1 MGMSCGGLQAISA
14 AADPRVDAIMV
25 WNSGT
30 FPEGTDGLPGTGG
43 ATKESLLKLHT
54 PVAYIS
60 GDESDIA
67 FENANADFDAISHVP
82 VFRAWQKGVPHAGT
96 YRQPRGG
103 SFTHV
108 AVAWLDWQLK
118 DEPEAGRMFLGE
130 DCGLCRDRAWVV
142 SKKNIH

>member
-1 MGMSCGGLQAISA
+1 MSCGGLQAIGV
-14 AADPRVDAIMV
+14 AADPRVTTVMV

-30 FPEGTDGLPGTGG
+30 FPEGTDGLAGTGN
-43 ATKESLLKLHT
+43 ATKASLAELHT

-67 FENANADFDAISHVP
+67 FENANADFEAISHVP
-82 VFRAWQKGVPHAGT
+82 VFRAWLKGVPHAGT

-103 SFTHV
+103 AFTDV

-118 DEPEAGRMFLGE
+118 GETDAGRMFRGE
-130 DCGLCRDRAWVV
+130 DCGLCRDRGWVV
-142 SKKNIH
+142 RKKNID